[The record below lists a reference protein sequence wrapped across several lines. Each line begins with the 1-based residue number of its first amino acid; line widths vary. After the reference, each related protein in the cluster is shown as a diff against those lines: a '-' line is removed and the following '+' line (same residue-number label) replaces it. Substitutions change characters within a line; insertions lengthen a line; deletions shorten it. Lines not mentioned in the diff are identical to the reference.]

1 MPPPP
6 YNMTMTVPREDL
18 AAGLAARRE
27 FGPDYDAAFADVIAA
42 RIEEQ
47 IAARMSAG
55 AHAEP
60 RPAPRLPRLR
70 GAGRDHSLTLVLLSL
85 VVSIPL
91 TAISASLAGTPAVL
105 FVWIALVVLN
115 VSYMHRPR
123 RD

>member
-1 MPPPP
+1 
-6 YNMTMTVPREDL
+6 MTVPREDL

-47 IAARMSAG
+47 LAARMSPL
-55 AHAEP
+55 AEA
-60 RPAPRLPRLR
+60 RPAPLPRVR
-70 GAGRDHSLTLVLLSL
+70 RAGRDHSLTLVLVSL
-85 VVSIPL
+85 LVSIPL
-91 TAISASLAGTPAVL
+91 TAICASQAGPPAVL
-105 FVWIALVVLN
+105 FLWVALVVLN